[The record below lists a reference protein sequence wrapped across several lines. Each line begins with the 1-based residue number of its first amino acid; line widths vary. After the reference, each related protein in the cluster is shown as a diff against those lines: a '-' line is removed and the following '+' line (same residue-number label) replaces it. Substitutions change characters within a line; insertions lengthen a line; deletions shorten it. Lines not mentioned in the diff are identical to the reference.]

1 MNLCSFRFDVNVKAL
16 FQVSS
21 GHKNLS
27 IKDPDKLISDLSFS
41 CFCCSHSRFNLEKK
55 GVSSACWSAVTRRN
69 DLTPHL
75 FTSSALLHQDRT
87 HSVSLKSIVFW
98 ICTESCPRAMYSL
111 SNCLNTSRFREFVGH
126 VARVIFWSP
135 VAGFPIR
142 EGVVLLWAALGP
154 SSSFPTKYCYIKP
167 SRTIFD
173 PRKSSCCTNQ
183 AVRPVHLA
191 SWVII
196 PIFPWPA

>member
-27 IKDPDKLISDLSFS
+27 IKDPDKLISDLFFS
-41 CFCCSHSRFNLEKK
+41 CFCCSHSRFNLEKR

-87 HSVSLKSIVFW
+87 QSVSHKSIAFW

-111 SNCLNTSRFREFVGH
+111 SNCLNTFSGICRTSCSSDILKPGC
-126 VARVIFWSP
+126 RVSYPWGCCPSLSSTRSQLF
-135 VAGFPIR
+135 FP
-142 EGVVLLWAALGP
+142 
-154 SSSFPTKYCYIKP
+154 
-167 SRTIFD
+167 
-173 PRKSSCCTNQ
+173 
-183 AVRPVHLA
+183 H
-191 SWVII
+191 
-196 PIFPWPA
+196 